1 MAGDRQHILPRFLL
15 KGLASRVTGREI
27 FTWVYRKEEKVF
39 EANIKNI
46 GVERNFY
53 GREGELTADAE
64 ITNLENEFGIL
75 LDKLRAKSDQT
86 EIHDPRVAEFVAHLC
101 VRTRHLRESFLE
113 SSEVLLSKI
122 PKHLFNVDN
131 LRALVSN
138 HPELMTLELEKVIA
152 ENLMLGPYSKM
163 LLQMGPTMAIALFD
177 ENKSG
182 IEQLAEPLISNLK
195 GILPRAVKDGHIK
208 ALAKAP
214 IPEPRVEDY
223 RTLAWFVCESGS
235 PLILGDIGCLFETAG
250 ARRFKSL
257 NEKNDEIRNIYLPM
271 MSNRML
277 VGTALSSAPRVDFRL
292 IEEATV
298 KCSREF
304 FVCSESS
311 QDRTRLLRLIG
322 TESEI
327 VTENDLDKIMSELA
341 RAMTE

>member
-1 MAGDRQHILPRFLL
+1 MAGNRHHILPRFLL
-15 KGLASRVTGREI
+15 KGVASRVTGTEV

-64 ITNLENEFGIL
+64 ITNLENEFAIL
-75 LDKLRAKSDQT
+75 LDRLRAKSDQT

-122 PKHLFNVDN
+122 PEHLFNVDN
-131 LRALVSN
+131 LKAFVSN
-138 HPELMTLELEKVIA
+138 HPELMTQELEKVIA
-152 ENLMLGPYSKM
+152 DNPMLEPYSKM
-163 LLQMGPTMAIALFD
+163 LLQIGPTMAIALFD
-177 ENKSG
+177 ENKSDIG
-182 IEQLAEPLISNLK
+182 QLAQPLISNLK
-195 GILPRAVKDGHIK
+195 GVLPRAVKEGHIK
-208 ALAKAP
+208 ALARAP

-223 RTLAWFVCESGS
+223 YILRWFVCESES

-250 ARRFKSL
+250 TRRFKPL
-257 NEKNDEIRNIYLPM
+257 NEKSDEIRNIYLPI

-277 VGTALSSAPRVDFRL
+277 VGTALPSAPTVDFRL

-298 KCSREF
+298 KCSKEF
-304 FVCSESS
+304 FVCSEAS

-327 VTENDLDKIMSELA
+327 VTEDDLDKIMSELVT
-341 RAMTE
+341 AMAE